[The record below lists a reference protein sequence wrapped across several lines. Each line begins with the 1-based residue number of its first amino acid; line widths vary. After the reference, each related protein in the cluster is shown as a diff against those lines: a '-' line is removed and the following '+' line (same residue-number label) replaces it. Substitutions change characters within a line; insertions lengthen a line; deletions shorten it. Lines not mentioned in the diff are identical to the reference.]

1 MALPIAAPPAAAA
14 AAAAAAPADA
24 PMGDM
29 FANYNP
35 EGSLNGLF
43 APAYI
48 KGFAPSEQ
56 AVSAWHAQ
64 NNPISYSDVDALRMP
79 NEWRPPAPVG
89 GLPSRDVYGAGRIPN
104 SLRYGDDRG
113 QVDPLALTASSQ
125 GGPYDVE
132 ARRSAIAQRVLE
144 NQQAQAAYVPTPK
157 AWWMR

>member
-1 MALPIAAPPAAAA
+1 MPLPIAAPPAAAA

-79 NEWRPPAPVG
+79 NEWMPPQKT
-89 GLPSRDVYGAGRIPN
+89 SRFGTDVYGAGRIPDK
-104 SLRYGDDRG
+104 LRYGDDRG
-113 QVDPLALTASSQ
+113 QVDPLALISLSQ
-125 GGPYDVE
+125 GGPYDVD
-132 ARRSAIAQRVLE
+132 ARRNAIAQRLTANKAAE
-144 NQQAQAAYVPTPK
+144 AAYVAPK
-157 AWWMR
+157 NWWER

>member
-1 MALPIAAPPAAAA
+1 MALPIAAPAAAA
-14 AAAAAAPADA
+14 AAAAAAPAEQ

-48 KGFAPSEQ
+48 KGYAPSEQ

-64 NNPISYSDVDALRMP
+64 NNPVSYSDVDALRMP
-79 NEWRPPAPVG
+79 NQWMPPQKT
-89 GLPSRDVYGAGRIPN
+89 SRFGTDVYGAGRIPDK
-104 SLRYGDDRG
+104 LRYGDDRG
-113 QVDPLALTASSQ
+113 EVDPLALISLSQ

-132 ARRSAIAQRVLE
+132 GRRNAIAQRIQE
-144 NQQAQAAYVPTPK
+144 NQAAEAAYKPETK
-157 AWWMR
+157 AWWMP